1 MVTNN
6 EHSEILPSNGMFKI
20 EPSDRGED
28 IRQSANFKELKL
40 NPSQKIQVS
49 GLFQQLPSLM
59 AAETV
64 SKAYILKF
72 PEGIS
77 GACNPMQYV
86 DGGIG
91 TPIVSVDGKIVNHA
105 SLHNLSGQAV
115 VLGAFNAMS
124 IASGQY
130 FLSQINNELKAINQS
145 IDKILEFLYGD
156 KKAELISE
164 VSFVKAAYQNYSSIM
179 SHEQQRLA
187 TIVSLQESRKVA
199 MKDIEFYMSDLDSAI
214 NGMNKS
220 EVSLLVKKAI
230 EIKECLDLSIQL
242 YAMANL
248 LEVYYAQNYDVGYI
262 SYIEEEAVVYMGKCE
277 KRILSSFSRLI
288 THIQTLKEGPL
299 KKIDKSALEK
309 KAAFVVD
316 SLTRGTESEMLKSF
330 RSALHAT
337 ERNVEYHVLNDGTLY
352 LKTG

>member
-1 MVTNN
+1 MMID
-6 EHSEILPSNGMFKI
+6 SECFDVLPSNGMFKI

-77 GACNPMQYV
+77 GPCHPMQYV

-91 TPIVSVDGKIVNHA
+91 TPILSVDGKIVNHA
-105 SLHNLSGQAV
+105 SLQNLSGQAV
-115 VLGAFNAMS
+115 ALSAFNAMS

-130 FLSQINNELKAINQS
+130 FLSQINNELKAISQS
-145 IDKILEFLYGD
+145 IDKILEFLNGD

-164 VSFVKAAYQNYSSIM
+164 VSFVKAAYQKYSSIM

-187 TIVSLQESRKVA
+187 MIVSLQESRKVA
-199 MKDIEFYMSDLDSAI
+199 MKDIEFYMSDLDSAWRI
-214 NGMNKS
+214 FWKFIMLRIMMP
-220 EVSLLVKKAI
+220 VIFLL
-230 EIKECLDLSIQL
+230 
-242 YAMANL
+242 
-248 LEVYYAQNYDVGYI
+248 
-262 SYIEEEAVVYMGKCE
+262 
-277 KRILSSFSRLI
+277 
-288 THIQTLKEGPL
+288 
-299 KKIDKSALEK
+299 
-309 KAAFVVD
+309 
-316 SLTRGTESEMLKSF
+316 
-330 RSALHAT
+330 
-337 ERNVEYHVLNDGTLY
+337 
-352 LKTG
+352 